1 MKSLVIL
8 FSIFMAHSAEAATT
22 YFSCVVKEP
31 VKVSSGGSRARAEVT
46 VKFAIKNLDT
56 FKLKGSLVQY
66 PGSNADDGLI
76 FVTPVQ
82 VGEHMTM
89 MSNLN
94 GQGGDLR
101 LDRMDE
107 VRLWGDGAGYQFT
120 ELVVWDVDGE
130 NVEHDGYVRDYGP
143 THGGKTGF
151 KQFIKC
157 KSSTSVL

>member
-1 MKSLVIL
+1 MKSLVIFL
-8 FSIFMAHSAEAATT
+8 SIFLFHSVEASTT
-22 YFSCVVKEP
+22 YFSCTVKEP
-31 VKVSSGGSRARAEVT
+31 VKASSRAVRARAEVT

-56 FKLKGSLVQY
+56 FKLKGGLTQY
-66 PGSNADDGLI
+66 PGSNAGDGLI
-76 FVTPVQ
+76 FVTPVH
-82 VGEHMTM
+82 VGEQMTM

-101 LDRMDE
+101 LDRAEE

-143 THGGKTGF
+143 AYGGKTGF
-151 KQFIKC
+151 KQFIRC